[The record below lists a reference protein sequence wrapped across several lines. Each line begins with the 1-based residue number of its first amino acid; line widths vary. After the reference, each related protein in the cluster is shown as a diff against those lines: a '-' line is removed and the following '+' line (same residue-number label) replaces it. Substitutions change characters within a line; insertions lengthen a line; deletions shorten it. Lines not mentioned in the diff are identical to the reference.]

1 MKTFSREIYDKANRV
16 KMTDYLKIYEKFKDV
31 KEVKDYIDDVIL
43 LRHYYAIQQYSQMQD
58 HIRKLMNKYL
68 VETLVWNTVN
78 TSQPTTVEQSY
89 INAENFLQVQGAKII
104 VKKAKDYAQRLT
116 EDEKKF
122 VESLIKLID

>member
-1 MKTFSREIYDKANRV
+1 
-16 KMTDYLKIYEKFKDV
+16 MTDYLKIYEKFKDV

-89 INAENFLQVQGAKII
+89 VNAENFLQMQGAKIMAEK
-104 VKKAKDYAQRLT
+104 VKDYAQRLT
-116 EDEKKF
+116 KDETSYF
-122 VESLIKLID
+122 ESLFI